1 MVAAEAFA
9 MPTPHGTCFS
19 HLRQLYSSFSLLSL
33 CNLHNSSSVSLDGL
47 TACNDLEKDSPVR
60 DIQSVQSPHAAAVV
74 RGSDRAYDK
83 IVPQDWIYSAGQREM
98 TESNVPLTA
107 RVACAG

>member
-1 MVAAEAFA
+1 MVAAEALV

-33 CNLHNSSSVSLDGL
+33 CNLHNDSSVSLDGL
-47 TACNDLEKDSPVR
+47 TACNDFEKDSPVR
-60 DIQSVQSPHAAAVV
+60 DVQSVQSPHAAAVV
-74 RGSDRAYDK
+74 RGSDWAYDK
-83 IVPQDWIYSAGQREM
+83 IVPQDWIYSGQREM
-98 TESNVPLTA
+98 TESTVPLTA